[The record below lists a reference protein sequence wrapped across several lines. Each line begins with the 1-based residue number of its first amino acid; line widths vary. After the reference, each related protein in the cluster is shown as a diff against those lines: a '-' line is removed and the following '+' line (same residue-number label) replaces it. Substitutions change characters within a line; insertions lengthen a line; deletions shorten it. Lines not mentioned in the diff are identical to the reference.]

1 MKVNGHWDTA
11 GKPISLLAVLTLLGG
26 VLLQTPVRAGAAA
39 PPRPAISMVYLT
51 TDQAYDAFDPRHGVA
66 PPAVTHF
73 PRAVQYVAI
82 YFSFKAAKAGK
93 TTFHVNFLKNNKA
106 VRRGEIHPLSSADG
120 TYLLDLPGTAHLK
133 QGKYQAAIYLDAH
146 RSATTDFWIEKT
158 PIVRAAYLIGP
169 VALARYNT
177 RHPTA
182 PTRSGPVKAGTKQVG
197 VYLRYGAAKKGTIL
211 AAAVYDHYGRL
222 AATVP
227 TRTLAHAPTG
237 AVALALNPSAGKY
250 SAGTYRI
257 DISLDGAVAVSIP
270 WKARKSG
277 G

>member
-1 MKVNGHWDTA
+1 MKVHGRRDTT
-11 GKPISLLAVLTLLGG
+11 GKSISLLAVLTLLGG
-26 VLLQTPVRAGAAA
+26 FLLQTPARAGAAA

-51 TDQAYDAFDPRHGVA
+51 TDQAYDAFDPLHAVA

-73 PRAVQYVAI
+73 PLSVQYVAI

-120 TYLLDLPGTAHLK
+120 TYLLDLPGTARLK
-133 QGKYQAAIYLDAH
+133 QGKYQAALYLDAH
-146 RSATTDFWIEKT
+146 RAATTDFWIEKT

-177 RHPTA
+177 KHPVA
-182 PTRSGPVKAGTKQVG
+182 PTRSGPVMAGTKQVG
-197 VYLRYGAAKKGTIL
+197 LYLRYGAAKKGTTL
-211 AAAVYDHYGRL
+211 AVAVYDHFGRL
-222 AATVP
+222 AASVP

-250 SAGTYRI
+250 PAGSYRI
-257 DISLDGAVAVSIP
+257 DISLDGAVAVSVP
-270 WKARKSG
+270 WKARQSAG
-277 G
+277 